1 MKKTLIIV
9 LISVFGG
16 FLKAQDLDELNRSS
30 SNSHEH
36 FGWTMAIT
44 EEWLVIGSPHSETSA
59 GLDAG
64 KIVVYRKDGASW
76 NEFQVIE
83 NQNGDTF
90 QNFGFAIDMSTSVMV
105 IGAIGTFQSG
115 PFTGKAFV
123 YEFDGTTWSL
133 TAELES
139 DAPAAGHYFGHAVAT
154 NGNRIAVSAIK
165 ANGLVESTG
174 AVYVYEKSNDVWSLT
189 NTLTA
194 DDGSTNDNFGYDI
207 DMNVHGRIV
216 VGAPNQTDFI
226 DKSGAVY
233 VFDTSESGYD
243 QTAKLKVFDR
253 TEKDYFGTS
262 VSINRNDIVAGAYLA
277 DGSTNNSGAAYFFRL
292 DGENWTMEQEIFSL
306 EGELND
312 YFGRTVAMSDFRL
325 VIGAPKTNVED
336 GNDVGSGYYYEKEG
350 GLWVLKQSFEDPN
363 GSDHNFFGA
372 ALAVSDF
379 DLAIASKLYDGQS
392 DDGGTVYT
400 SGLGEVLSND
410 EIVLEES
417 IRLGSFP
424 NPTQSD
430 ITIRFRLSK
439 PSSVGIQIFD
449 QQGKPVNTLLP
460 ESIHAPGDKEFIWNL
475 KTQGG
480 ALVRNGLYLYKLSID
495 GNVFT
500 RKIIVSR

>member
-1 MKKTLIIV
+1 MIC
-9 LISVFGG
+9 VFGS
-16 FLKAQDLDELNRSS
+16 LVEAQELVEVTRSA
-30 SNSHEH
+30 SNDHEH
-36 FGWTMAIT
+36 FGWTMAMT
-44 EEWLVIGSPHSETSA
+44 EEWLVVGSPHSETSV

-64 KIVVYRKDGASW
+64 KVVIYQKDGANW

-83 NQNGDTF
+83 NQNGDVF
-90 QNFGFAIDMSTSVMV
+90 QNFGFAIDMSASIIVV
-105 IGAIGTFQSG
+105 GAIGTFQNG

-139 DAPAAGHYFGHAVAT
+139 ATPAPGSYFGHAVAT
-154 NGNRIAVSAIK
+154 NGTRIAVSEIK
-165 ANGLVESTG
+165 GDGLEESSG
-174 AVYVYEKSNDVWSLT
+174 AVYIYEKSNDVWSLT

-207 DMNVHGRIV
+207 DMNANGRV
-216 VGAPNQTDFI
+216 AVGAPNQTDFI

-233 VFDTSESGYD
+233 VFDPSESGYD
-243 QTAKLKVFDR
+243 QTTKLKVFDR

-277 DGSTNNSGAAYFFRL
+277 DGATNNSGAAYFFRL
-292 DGENWTMEQEIFSL
+292 EDETWTMKQEVFNL
-306 EGELND
+306 TGELND
-312 YFGRTVAMSDFRL
+312 YFGRSVAMSDFRL
-325 VIGAPKTNVED
+325 VVGAPKTNSDD
-336 GNDVGSGYYYEKEG
+336 GNDVGSAYYFEKEG

-363 GSDHNFFGA
+363 GSGHNFFGTT
-372 ALAVSDF
+372 LVVTDF

-400 SGLGEVLSND
+400 SGLGEVLSNE
-410 EIVLEES
+410 EIVLDES
-417 IRLGSFP
+417 IRLGSYP

-430 ITIRFRLSK
+430 VTIRFRLSK
-439 PSSVGIQIFD
+439 TSNVGIQIFD
-449 QQGKPVNTLLP
+449 QQGKPINTLLP
-460 ESIHAPGDKEFIWNL
+460 ESVHPPGDKEYIWNL

-480 ALVRNGLYLYKLSID
+480 ASVRNGLYLYKLSID